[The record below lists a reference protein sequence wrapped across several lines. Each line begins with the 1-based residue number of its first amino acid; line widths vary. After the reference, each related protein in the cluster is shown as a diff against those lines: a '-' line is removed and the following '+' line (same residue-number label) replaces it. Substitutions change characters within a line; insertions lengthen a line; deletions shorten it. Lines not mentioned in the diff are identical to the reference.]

1 MALNRGIHRYIQIN
15 GFRYTGDSEQ
25 MIIMFLN
32 MTQRVMYGDSCGGKN
47 VIMMVMLKVNHQMMT
62 IDYDDD
68 VWKE

>member
-1 MALNRGIHRYIQIN
+1 
-15 GFRYTGDSEQ
+15 

-32 MTQRVMYGDSCGGKN
+32 MTQKVMYGDSCGGKN
-47 VIMMVMLKVNHQMMT
+47 VMMKVNHQMIT